1 MFMVASSVVLTVVV
15 LNYHH
20 RSPDRYM
27 MPQWVKTVFLHW
39 LPCIL
44 RMRRPCKKIS
54 KKNILIS
61 NQMKELEL
69 QERSSKSL
77 LANVLDIDDDF
88 RHGNSAANPASSY
101 ISRSTYGTPLSARPA
116 TVEETSASL
125 PLSGMQR
132 ELQTILKELQFITGR
147 MKKADADDEVISD
160 WKYAAMVVDRLC
172 LIIFTLF
179 TILATVVILCR
190 APHIIVQ

>member
-1 MFMVASSVVLTVVV
+1 MFMVASSVVLTVLV

-20 RSPDRYM
+20 RSPDRYV
-27 MPQWVKTVFLHW
+27 MPNWVKILFLQW
-39 LPCIL
+39 LPCVL
-44 RMRRPCKKIS
+44 RMSRPGKKIT
-54 KKNILIS
+54 KKTILMS
-61 NQMKELEL
+61 NRMKELEL

-88 RHGNSAANPASSY
+88 RHGNSAANPASGY
-101 ISRSTYGTPLSARPA
+101 ISRSAYGTPLSARPA

-132 ELQTILKELQFITGR
+132 ELHTILKELQFITSR
-147 MKKADADDEVISD
+147 MKKSDEDGEVISD
-160 WKYAAMVVDRLC
+160 WKFAAMVVDRLC
-172 LIIFTLF
+172 LFIFTLF
-179 TILATVVILCR
+179 TVLATVVILCR